1 MRFKQFMERWQ
12 GVFLCLVGSVAALWL
27 GATKQLNLYIH
38 PRYIT
43 FTIVLA
49 LIATAIGVYSF
60 RHHYHSDV
68 VKRTKKINPAPIGVA
83 ILCAAAVVCL
93 LVVKPATLTTFTVN
107 QRGINSGI
115 GAGIK
120 TTNAVPLFSGGDFEG
135 FTIKDWAS
143 LLVQTNEL
151 SFYSGKTVDIVGF
164 ISPDPE
170 DSQNVFFVSRFVVTC
185 CAVDARPI
193 GVPVYAPGWQS
204 QHKANDWVNVKGGF
218 ITNPSSISQQQVVVK
233 PDTLATVPQ
242 PKEPYV
248 Y

>member
-27 GATKQLNLYIH
+27 GATKRLNLYIH

-43 FTIVLA
+43 FTVILA
-49 LIATAIGVYSF
+49 LIATAIAVLSF
-60 RHHYHSDV
+60 RNRYTPA
-68 VKRTKKINPAPIGVA
+68 TKKTVAQQPATIGVA
-83 ILCAAAVVCL
+83 ALCIAAVVGL
-93 LVVKPATLTTFTVN
+93 LVIKPATLTTSTVN

-120 TTNAVPLFSGGDFEG
+120 TTNAVPLFGGGDFES

-143 LLVQTNEL
+143 LLAQTSEL
-151 SFYSGKTVDIVGF
+151 SFYSGKSVDIVGF
-164 ISPDPE
+164 ISPGPD
-170 DSQNVFFVSRFVVTC
+170 DAQNVFFVSRFVITC

-193 GVPVYAPGWQS
+193 GVPIYAPGWQS
-204 QHKANDWVNVKGGF
+204 QHKADEWISVKGGF
-218 ITNPSSISQQQVVVK
+218 ITNPSTASHQRVVVK
-233 PDTLATVPQ
+233 PNTMTTVAQ

>member
-12 GVFLCLVGSVAALWL
+12 GIFLCLVGCVASLWL
-27 GATKQLNLYIH
+27 GATKNLNLYIH

-43 FTIVLA
+43 FTIVLS
-49 LIATAIGVYSF
+49 LIAAAIGVYSF
-60 RHHYHSDV
+60 RHRYHAEKS
-68 VKRTKKINPAPIGVA
+68 KKTRTINLIPISIGL
-83 ILCAAAVVCL
+83 LCLISLVGL
-93 LVVKPATLTTFTVN
+93 LVIKPATLTTSTVN

-120 TTNAVPLFSGGDFEG
+120 TNDAMPLFNGGNFRN

-143 LLVQTNEL
+143 LLVQTNDQ
-151 SFYSGKTVDIVGF
+151 SFYNGKSVDIVGF
-164 ISPDPE
+164 ISPDPD

-193 GVPVYAPGWQS
+193 GVPIYDPGWQS
-204 QHKANDWVNVKGGF
+204 RYKANEWVQAKGGF
-218 ITNPSSISQQQVVVK
+218 MANPSSASQQKIVVK
-233 PDTLATVPQ
+233 LDSIVIVPQ
-242 PKEPYV
+242 PKDPYV